1 MSTTSAPFGFR
12 LARQPSVHGI
22 ARPFPLL
29 SGYAATLQQGDA
41 VNLLGTIGT
50 SSNGGT
56 VGLATT
62 DQTRTG
68 TVSGVPVLGIFV
80 GCEYTD
86 STGRPVKDKQWIAS
100 TTTLNSADAIAW
112 VIEGDQNEFEV
123 QADGSIATI
132 EIGGQYDMIGFAAA
146 GSTTLGISPQMLN
159 TTTGP
164 VADDAQG
171 QFQVIQFVEDP
182 SNTAG
187 DTYTRVIVRIANPQL
202 GRAART
208 AQNAAGT

>member
-1 MSTTSAPFGFR
+1 MSATSAPFGFR
-12 LARQPSVHGI
+12 LARQPMVHGV

-29 SGYAATLQQGDA
+29 SGYAVTLQPGDA

-50 SSNGGT
+50 TSNGGT

-68 TVSGVPVLGIFV
+68 TVASGVPVLGIFV

-86 STGRPVKDKQWIAS
+86 SEGRPVKVDTWTAS
-100 TTTLNSADAIAW
+100 TATKDSANAIAW
-112 VIEGDQNEFEV
+112 VIEGDQNEFVV
-123 QADGSIATI
+123 QADGAVGTI
-132 EIGGQYDMIGFAAA
+132 EIGGQFDMIGFAAA
-146 GSTTLGISPQMLN
+146 GTKFSAQMLN

-164 VADDAQG
+164 IADDAQG
-171 QFQVIQFVEDP
+171 QFQLLGFHEDAKN
-182 SNTAG
+182 SQA
-187 DTYTRVIVRIANPQL
+187 DTYPLCIVRIASPQL
-202 GRAART
+202 GRAGRT

>member
-1 MSTTSAPFGFR
+1 MSATSAPFGFR
-12 LARQPSVHGI
+12 LARQPMVHGV

-29 SGYAATLQQGDA
+29 SGYAVTLQPGDA

-50 SSNGGT
+50 TSNGGT

-80 GCEYTD
+80 GVEYTD
-86 STGRPVKDKQWIAS
+86 TAGRPVKDSTWTAS
-100 TTTLNSADAIAW
+100 TATLDSANAIAW
-112 VIEGDQNEFEV
+112 VIEGDQNEFVV
-123 QADGSIATI
+123 QADGAIGTI
-132 EIGGQYDMIGFAAA
+132 EIGAMYDMIGFAAA
-146 GSTTLGISPQMLN
+146 GTKFSAQMLN

-164 VADDAQG
+164 LADEATG
-171 QFQVIQFVEDP
+171 QFQLLGFVEDAKN
-182 SNTAG
+182 SQA
-187 DTYTRVIVRIANPQL
+187 DTYPQCIVRIANPQM

>member
-1 MSTTSAPFGFR
+1 MSATSAPFGFR
-12 LARQPSVHGI
+12 LARQPMVHGV

-29 SGYAATLQQGDA
+29 SGYAVTLQPGDA

-50 SSNGGT
+50 TSNGGT

-80 GCEYTD
+80 GVEYTD
-86 STGRPVKDKQWIAS
+86 TAGRPVKDSTWTAS
-100 TTTLNSADAIAW
+100 TATLDSANAIAW
-112 VIEGDQNEFEV
+112 VIEGDQNEFVV
-123 QADGSIATI
+123 QADGAIGTI
-132 EIGGQYDMIGFAAA
+132 EIGAQYDMIGFAAA
-146 GSTTLGISPQMLN
+146 GTKFSAQMLN

-164 VADDAQG
+164 LADDAQG
-171 QFQVIQFVEDP
+171 QFQLLGFVEDAKN
-182 SNTAG
+182 SQA
-187 DTYTRVIVRIANPQL
+187 DTYPQCIVRIANPQL
-202 GRAART
+202 GRAGRV